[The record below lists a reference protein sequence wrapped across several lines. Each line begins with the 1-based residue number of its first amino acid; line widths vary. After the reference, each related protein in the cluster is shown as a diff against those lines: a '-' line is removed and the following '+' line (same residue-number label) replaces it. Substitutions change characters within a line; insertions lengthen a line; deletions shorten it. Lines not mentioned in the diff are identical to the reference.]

1 MISLLLVSE
10 TRRVSWEISRHLMAS
25 GCRSALV
32 IDSAGVDQANRGG
45 SAARLLGDLG
55 IPFEVRD
62 ILREG
67 LPDLGG
73 FDAIHMSG
81 GNPFRLL
88 KAARLHDLQSRV
100 EAEAARRDIT
110 VIGASAG
117 AMVTGLD
124 IGHARILAPDL
135 GLADAS
141 GFGWAPGRIMPHVDM
156 AGRHGD
162 VIRQHLE
169 ASPAADWIR
178 LRDDDILCM
187 EAGRLPAVAETD
199 AAPSIG

>member
-1 MISLLLVSE
+1 MISLLLISE
-10 TRRVSWEISRHLMAS
+10 TRRVSWEISRHLMS
-25 GCRSALV
+25 TGCRSALV
-32 IDSAGVDQANRGG
+32 IDSAGVDRANRGG

-88 KAARLHDLQSRV
+88 KAARLHDLQARI
-100 EAEAARRDIT
+100 EAEAARREIT

-135 GLADAS
+135 GLTDAS

-156 AGRHGD
+156 EGRHGD
-162 VIRQHLE
+162 VIRQHLDQNT
-169 ASPAADWIR
+169 ADDWIR
-178 LRDDDILCM
+178 LGDDDILHL
-187 EAGRLPAVAETD
+187 EAGRRPAGAEMD
-199 AAPSIG
+199 AVPSC